1 MRKTLF
7 FLTSFLCLF
16 SLSSAIG
23 QGTAISE
30 KRQKNSVNLQ
40 TKNRYEIKSVK
51 IQSKTVLNK
60 PLGALGVD
68 KFSVVCSQ
76 SRDELENQIKLLR
89 NEIRS
94 DRELNRDVSAS
105 KKYLKTLIF
114 RKKTLKKYNQKSAK
128 KPNLL

>member
-40 TKNRYEIKSVK
+40 TKNPYEIKSVK
-51 IQSKTVLNK
+51 IQSKTALNK
-60 PLGALGVD
+60 PLGTIGVD

-76 SRDELENQIKLLR
+76 SRDELKNQIKLLR

-94 DRELNRDVSAS
+94 DRELNREVSAS

-128 KPNLL
+128 KPDLL

>member
-7 FLTSFLCLF
+7 FLTLFLCLF

-30 KRQKNSVNLQ
+30 KKQKNSVNLK
-40 TKNRYEIKSVK
+40 TKNHYEVKSVK
-51 IQSKTVLNK
+51 NQPKIALDKS
-60 PLGALGVD
+60 LGTLGVD
-68 KFSVVCSQ
+68 KFSIVCSQ
-76 SRDELENQIKLLR
+76 SRHELENQIKLLR

-105 KKYLKTLIF
+105 KKYLKTLRF
-114 RKKTLKKYNQKSAK
+114 RKKTMKKHNQKSVK
-128 KPNLL
+128 KPYLL